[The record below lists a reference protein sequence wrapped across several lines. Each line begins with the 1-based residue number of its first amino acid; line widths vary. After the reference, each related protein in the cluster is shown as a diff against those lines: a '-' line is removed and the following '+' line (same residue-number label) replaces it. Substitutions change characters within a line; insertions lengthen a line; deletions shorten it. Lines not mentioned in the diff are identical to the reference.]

1 MNLPEGVG
9 AAFPPMEAFISS
21 EHFKDSRSKECAV
34 RNPEQCRGVGGG
46 RGLSMGETFG
56 NVWRRVWLSQLGSC
70 YHHVVGK
77 EKRRRLAS

>member
-34 RNPEQCRGVGGG
+34 RNPEQCQGVRGRQGFVHEGDI
-46 RGLSMGETFG
+46 RECLETC
-56 NVWRRVWLSQLGSC
+56 L
-70 YHHVVGK
+70 VVTAG
-77 EKRRRLAS
+77 